1 MEFKWFKYD
10 IFHIHDSLQ
19 RDNYTIIIVVKYVCC
34 MQKTSPRSS
43 GAPEQ
48 SDQLHCY
55 LLFKH

>member
-1 MEFKWFKYD
+1 MGSKWFKYD

-19 RDNYTIIIVVKYVCC
+19 RENYNVVKYVCC
-34 MQKTSPRSS
+34 MQKTSRRSS